1 MSSKI
6 LILLFVGIISLLNA
20 ESKCTDIKDL
30 KQHNGHYYGITTNT
44 MTFDEAKKFAESKGG
59 YLAIPNN
66 AAENNFLKSILGG
79 RNGAWIGIYDPNY
92 SSNYSYSKG
101 QKINP
106 SRFKDIKGNSLSYSY
121 WESTQPDNFVDEYDA
136 YDGKQMVSPL
146 GEHWVAMDGNSGKW
160 WDYGNH
166 LGTGNAKFYVL
177 LEFDNTPTCFE
188 DLSSSVT
195 DTFTNKKCSTQIW
208 DDKTGNLETGTIFDC
223 RTDTYGNT
231 YCPSALSQ
239 CGEQWDYENGYAVS
253 GVGQVVDYT
262 NKESSTSSTSPTVS
276 CIRTGNP
283 GIMLPQLMQNGSVST
298 TAGNNIALCTNNQHT
313 STTKSPAVFNY
324 YTLSNSNH
332 SSIISQGYSLD
343 GTVNLTGYDN
353 DVNIALYSK
362 LTCESGK
369 VLENGK
375 CIPANCDYPATLT
388 NTKVYDSGEVNYN
401 FIAQNV
407 YKNYSMMYA
416 TRVTGNQI
424 YRTRIINDNKTFIT
438 VDKYDG
444 SGTYTAKDGDV
455 TLYLIKSGSTLY
467 KKRFYITDNILTCPN
482 GGTLNGTT
490 CKKSCNNV
498 TKCPVGYTET
508 TGSETAKGE
517 CKRTVEYTYYNYL
530 CNNSQNGQGFNF
542 NPINSGGNC
551 NKSDP
556 DNTTNNSTTL
566 TEACN
571 SSTPPI
577 NNCKRQKFTC
587 QANKDR
593 PCSFVDN
600 SWQCSPFPCVG
611 GNDIVP
617 EGDVEGANDKNNNG
631 WNEDGMC
638 NGQIYIFNGKDRRC
652 RSWDMFF
659 GLVGGGC
666 CDKDKVFMGLVGCKE
681 NEKMLAKQNKA
692 ELCTEIG
699 EYCSKK
705 LSLGFTKICIQKSKG
720 HCCFGSKLARFV
732 HEQGR
737 SQIGIDW
744 GSAES
749 PQCRGFTP
757 EEFQK
762 LDFSKIDLTG
772 AFDIPEINQS
782 DLTNKINSTVEN
794 FKNMLG
800 NNN

>member
-177 LEFDNTPTCFE
+177 LEFDSTPTCFE

-262 NKESSTSSTSPTVS
+262 NKESSSGGGAEVIGTVEYQY
-276 CIRTGNP
+276 RG
-283 GIMLPQLMQNGSVST
+283 NGSGIDMFFRT
-298 TAGNNIALCTNNQHT
+298 TGAGYNKTNYIKKSSSWILDENTQSGWAGDILGELSGMYSIYGCDSGGVLKYKSHNNNTM
-313 STTKSPAVFNY
+313 
-324 YTLSNSNH
+324 
-332 SSIISQGYSLD
+332 
-343 GTVNLTGYDN
+343 TVYMEC
-353 DVNIALYSK
+353 VK
-362 LTCESGK
+362 E
-369 VLENGK
+369 
-375 CIPANCDYPATLT
+375 NCDYPATKQNIHYGTYSLCSSKHAIGASKILNING
-388 NTKVYDSGEVNYN
+388 NTVRISSSKSSSFATINGSKENISGPGNSFSNSGITVTKLSYEYN
-401 FIAQNV
+401 AGGSCH
-407 YKNYSMMYA
+407 YKN
-416 TRVTGNQI
+416 
-424 YRTRIINDNKTFIT
+424 TFS
-438 VDKYDG
+438 VY
-444 SGTYTAKDGDV
+444 YEA
-455 TLYLIKSGSTLY
+455 
-467 KKRFYITDNILTCPN
+467 LTCPN
-482 GGTLNGTT
+482 GGTLSGTT